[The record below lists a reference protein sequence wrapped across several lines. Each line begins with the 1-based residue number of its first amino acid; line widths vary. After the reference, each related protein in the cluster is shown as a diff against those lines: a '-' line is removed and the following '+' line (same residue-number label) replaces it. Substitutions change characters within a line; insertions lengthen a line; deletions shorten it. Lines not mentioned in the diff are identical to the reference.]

1 MSMHTSSAHYNA
13 VAKTLHWLMALLIV
27 GMLVLGLVM
36 TTGNVLDGPGKSVA
50 LQMHKSFGMIVLV
63 LGLFRLAWRWL
74 KPPPPFP
81 THMPRWEKFAAHVTH
96 VILYVLIL
104 VMPLVGWMMI
114 STFPH
119 NSSFFGLFPIP
130 NVPFLHD
137 LPNKKDI
144 REILENIHWSLAWVI
159 VAFIALHAG
168 AALKHHFI
176 ERDDILLGMTPKYL
190 ARILLCLR
198 GGE

>member
-1 MSMHTSSAHYNA
+1 MQTSSAHYNT
-13 VAKTLHWLMALLIV
+13 VAKMLHWLMALLIV

-36 TTGNVLDGPGKSVA
+36 TTGNVLDGPGKAVA
-50 LQMHKSFGMIVLV
+50 LQMHKSFGMIVLI
-63 LGLFRLAWRWL
+63 LSLFRLAWRWL

-81 THMPRWEKFAAHVTH
+81 AQMPRWEKLAAHITH
-96 VILYVLIL
+96 VILYVLML

-119 NSSFFGLFPIP
+119 NSLFFGLFPIP

-144 REILENIHWSLAWVI
+144 REVLENIHWSLAWVI
-159 VAFIALHAG
+159 VTFVALHAG

-176 ERDDILLGMTPKYL
+176 ERNDILLRMAPRLFG
-190 ARILLCLR
+190 RILRYIR
-198 GGE
+198 GGI